1 MNKAIKITLKPKY
14 NVKLENIHD
23 HIMEMNRGVG
33 IIKPKK
39 GRGSYTRKVK
49 HKKTL
54 FQDWE

>member
-1 MNKAIKITLKPKY
+1 MNKAIKNTLKPKY
-14 NVKLENIHD
+14 NVNLENIHN